1 MKRCCCSNDANVR
14 LSALFSSSSS
24 CASWSELPLLLV
36 LCLKPETMLA
46 DCTSGS
52 DPEQLSL
59 GVAACSLR
67 EEWVRDGRSESDR
80 VVFEFKLGVLSSDEC
95 LRRIADAVSES
106 DECCASESLES
117 AIRDFLRVAPC
128 VCVTLRRCGSELP
141 ALLCWLRDLLDTLRV
156 EAPVDACTDE
166 ALPEHLSPAST
177 MRRAA
182 ARDVPDA
189 WHRAFGTLGGTGCI
203 QASPANARHAAG
215 RCTSPLATI
224 TADELLPF
232 CAKPGR
238 RGYSACSES
247 GGEKCPPGGMGQLP
261 ETDLLSARRGS
272 SLAGAAEHAR
282 SL

>member
-14 LSALFSSSSS
+14 LSALFSSPSSF
-24 CASWSELPLLLV
+24 ASWSEPPLLLV
-36 LCLKPETMLA
+36 LCLKLETMLA

-59 GVAACSLR
+59 GVAACSLQ

-95 LRRIADAVSES
+95 LLRIANAVSES

-117 AIRDFLRVAPC
+117 AIRDFLRMAPC
-128 VCVTLRRCGSELP
+128 VFVTLRRCGSELP

-166 ALPEHLSPAST
+166 ALLEHLSPAST

-189 WHRAFGTLGGTGCI
+189 WHREFGTLGGTACI
-203 QASPANARHAAG
+203 QASPANARPAAC
-215 RCTSPLATI
+215 R
-224 TADELLPF
+224 LPSNI
-232 CAKPGR
+232 AV
-238 RGYSACSES
+238 STES
-247 GGEKCPPGGMGQLP
+247 LPSLFLVCGVGGGEGREGGGDALRNGRGEMPSQGHGP
-261 ETDLLSARRGS
+261 TAGDRFALSATRLESRRCC
-272 SLAGAAEHAR
+272 
-282 SL
+282 

>member
-67 EEWVRDGRSESDR
+67 EGWVR

-224 TADELLPF
+224 TADELL
-232 CAKPGR
+232 AQSLEPGR

-282 SL
+282 PL

>member
-52 DPEQLSL
+52 DPEQLSM

-166 ALPEHLSPAST
+166 ALLEHLSPAST

-203 QASPANARHAAG
+203 QASPANAQHAAG
-215 RCTSPLATI
+215 RCTSPLATNNGRC
-224 TADELLPF
+224 TSPF
-232 CAKPGR
+232 TLFA
-238 RGYSACSES
+238 
-247 GGEKCPPGGMGQLP
+247 
-261 ETDLLSARRGS
+261 
-272 SLAGAAEHAR
+272 AGLQDWKER
-282 SL
+282 V